1 MTESGTDAGRERSQI
16 ARIASIACASPPTV
30 LHQSDAVALLNRR
43 YGSALPH
50 RTLAA
55 MHKVFSHPSI
65 RTRRFAVDFPE
76 QPLDELPDDR
86 AKRFTNWA
94 VSLSKRASL
103 AALAKAGITGESI
116 SAVVVNT
123 CTGYICPGIS
133 TYLLERLG
141 LSPSTRCYDLVGAG
155 CGGAIPNLQLATEL
169 AESPQHEAVL
179 SVSVEICSATF
190 QMADD
195 LGLIVSNALFADG
208 AAAGIV
214 WNRPEGIELI
224 DSQSLMVPQ
233 FREDIRYVHKGG
245 QLHNQLSL
253 NLPETLGVEIPKAVA
268 PLLSRH
274 GLSACDIKHWAIHPG
289 GDKVIAATKDAL
301 GLSED
306 QLRHTREILA
316 EYGNVSSATVW
327 FEMEKILREGV
338 KPGDWIVILAAG
350 AGLSIHAMLLRV

>member
-1 MTESGTDAGRERSQI
+1 MTQSSAARETSEIPRL
-16 ARIASIACASPPTV
+16 ASVACASPPV
-30 LHQSDAVALLNRR
+30 LLTQEDAVALLDRR
-43 YGSALPH
+43 YGTLSR

-65 RTRRFAVDFPE
+65 RQRRFAVAYPE
-76 QPLDELPDDR
+76 QPLDESPDDR
-86 AKRFTNWA
+86 VKRFTHWGVRMA
-94 VSLSKRASL
+94 HEASMRAL
-103 AALAKAGITGESI
+103 TKAGLTSESI

-123 CTGYICPGIS
+123 CTGYVCPGLS
-133 TYLLERLG
+133 TYLLEQLS
-141 LSPSTRCYDLVGAG
+141 LSPSTRCFDLVGAG
-155 CGGAIPNLQLATEL
+155 CGGAIPNLQLASALTRL
-169 AESPQHEAVL
+169 PRNEAVL

-190 QMADD
+190 QMGED

-208 AAAGIV
+208 AAAAVI

-224 DSQSLMVPQ
+224 DSQSLTAPQ

-253 NLPETLGVEIPKAVA
+253 NLPKTLAAEIPKVIN

-274 GLSACDIKHWAIHPG
+274 GLRVCDIKHWAIHPG

-301 GLSED
+301 GLSEE

-338 KPGDWIVILAAG
+338 APGDWIVMLAAG
-350 AGLSIHAMLLRV
+350 AGLSVHAALLRA